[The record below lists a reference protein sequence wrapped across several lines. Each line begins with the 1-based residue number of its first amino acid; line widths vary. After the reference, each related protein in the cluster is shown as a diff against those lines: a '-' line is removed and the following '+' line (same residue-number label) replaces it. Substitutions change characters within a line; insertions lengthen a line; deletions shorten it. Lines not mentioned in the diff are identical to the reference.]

1 MELAENIKETVQRA
15 LAEDIGSGDVTAG
28 LIDPNQTSEA
38 HVICREIAILS
49 GKDWFD
55 EVFRQ
60 IDDRIKIEWN
70 YDDADV
76 IEAGATLCT
85 LSGNSRALLSGE
97 RVALNL
103 LQILSAT
110 ATQTDRYA
118 ELIGGFHA
126 RILDTRKT
134 LPNLR
139 QAQKYAVTCGAGK
152 NHRMGLYD
160 MILIKENH
168 IMAAGS
174 ITNAIEQARKL
185 HPTLQIEIE
194 TENLE
199 EYAEASAANPN
210 IIMLDNFSIEDMQE
224 AVAQNEGKFIKLEA
238 SGNITLKN
246 VRSIAD
252 TGVDFI
258 SIGDITKNIKAI
270 DLSMRFTTLNS
281 PITD

>member
-1 MELAENIKETVQRA
+1 MELADNIKETVQRA
-15 LAEDIGSGDVTAG
+15 LAEDIGNGDVTAD
-28 LIDPNQTSEA
+28 LIDPNQQSEA
-38 HVICREIAILS
+38 NVICRDVAILA

-55 EVFRQ
+55 EVFKQ
-60 IDDRIKIEWN
+60 INDNIKIEWN
-70 YDDADV
+70 YYDGDV

-103 LQILSAT
+103 LQTLSAT
-110 ATQTDRYA
+110 ATQTDRYS

-139 QAQKYAVTCGAGK
+139 QAQKYAVRCGAGK

-174 ITNAIEQARKL
+174 ISNAIAKAREL
-185 HPTLQIEIE
+185 HPTLQVEVE

-210 IIMLDNFSIEDMQE
+210 IIMLDNFSIEDLQE
-224 AVAQNEGKFIKLEA
+224 AVAQNEGKSIKLEA
-238 SGNITLKN
+238 SGNITLQN
-246 VRSIAD
+246 VKSIAD

-258 SIGDITKNIKAI
+258 SVGEITKNIKAI

>member
-15 LAEDIGSGDVTAG
+15 LAEDLGSGDVSAD
-28 LIDPNQTSEA
+28 LIDPNQQSEA
-38 HVICREIAILS
+38 NVICRDIAILA

-60 IDDRIKIEWN
+60 IDDSVNIEWN
-70 YDDADV
+70 YYDADV

-103 LQILSAT
+103 LQTLSAT

-174 ITNAIEQARKL
+174 ITQAIEQARKL
-185 HPTLQIEIE
+185 HPTLQIEVE
-194 TENLE
+194 TENME

-210 IIMLDNFSIEDMQE
+210 IIMLDNFSIEDLQE
-224 AVAQNEGKFIKLEA
+224 AVAQNEGKSIKLEA
-238 SGNITLKN
+238 SGNVTLET

-258 SIGDITKNIKAI
+258 SVGDITKNIKAI

-281 PITD
+281 PITN

>member
-1 MELAENIKETVQRA
+1 MELAENIKETVQQA
-15 LAEDIGSGDVTAG
+15 LAEDIGSGDVTAD

-38 HVICREIAILS
+38 HVICREIAILA

-60 IDDRIKIEWN
+60 IDDRVKIEWN

-76 IEAGATLCT
+76 IEADAILCT
-85 LSGNSRALLSGE
+85 LTGNSRALLSGE

-103 LQILSAT
+103 LQMLSAT
-110 ATQTDRYA
+110 ATQTDRYT

-224 AVAQNEGKFIKLEA
+224 AVAQNKGKFIKLEA
-238 SGNITLKN
+238 SGNITLEN

-258 SIGDITKNIKAI
+258 SIGEITKNIKAI
-270 DLSMRFTTLNS
+270 DLSMRFTKLNS
-281 PITD
+281 PIG

>member
-15 LAEDIGSGDVTAG
+15 LAEDIGSGDVTAA

-38 HVICREIAILS
+38 SVICRDIAILA

-60 IDDRIKIEWN
+60 LDESIKIEWN
-70 YDDADV
+70 YYDADV

-118 ELIGGFHA
+118 ELIGGFHG

-160 MILIKENH
+160 MVLIKENH

-174 ITNAIEQARKL
+174 ITKAIEKAREL

-210 IIMLDNFSIEDMQE
+210 IIMLDNFSIDDLRT
-224 AVAQNEGKFIKLEA
+224 AVEQNEGKSIKLEA

-246 VRSIAD
+246 VRNIAD

-258 SIGDITKNIKAI
+258 SIGEITKNIKAI
-270 DLSMRFTTLNS
+270 DLSMRFSKPN
-281 PITD
+281 